1 MKSEYYIIILFL
13 ICILGEG
20 IGQNPDLLNDRD
32 TIPGVEDSVKVEQ
45 ITDRIKISPD
55 AFASNVKYGAD
66 HKTFFDRIRNL
77 VYLYG
82 NAFVEYQDFSIRN
95 ADYIEVDLNKNIA
108 TARLL
113 PDSLKHL
120 IGDTQYD
127 TAVAEIPPPE
137 ETEDFEED
145 EFFDDELM
153 DGMEIDPV
161 TGEPIEPGQDRRNA
175 PAVQNDGNLPGHK
188 PGTPLFSDG
197 SNEFDATEMRY
208 NFKTKQGKVFD
219 AVTFQSNLY
228 IHGKQTKFIE
238 KITPLDTTQTIY
250 NKNAVFTTCDA
261 PEPHFGIWSNKQK
274 IVPNKEVIVGPSN
287 LQIMGI
293 PTPLVLPFGF
303 YPIVPEAKEGLIVP
317 SYEYSQQWG
326 FGLRGIGWYQPI
338 SEHMNLT
345 ARGDLYFNGSWM
357 LDVQSSYRK
366 RYKFNGGYSISFSNR
381 VQELPQSEEK
391 QKNRTFALRWNHSQ
405 DQAAHP
411 YQNFSASVNFTT
423 GGFDKI
429 NYNDANRVLN
439 NNTSSQISYRREF
452 PGSPFSM
459 TANISHSQN
468 SNNRSVSFTL
478 PSFDLRMRSL
488 QPFKKKKK
496 SGRENWY
503 EKILLTYSGS
513 FDNKIQAT
521 DTTVFQPDRWLSQK
535 YGAQHQVGLN
545 SSYRLLKYISVTPGV
560 NLTERWYFD
569 KIQKNF
575 ISDPVI
581 EYDTIET
588 VDGML
593 IPVADTVS
601 YGYVH
606 KDTMNGFFPVHDV
619 GASLNFQT
627 ALYYTKL
634 SSKGWFRGFR
644 HVAKPSVS
652 LSFKPDY
659 ANSPW
664 HYTDTLNRLDRGP
677 EYMER
682 YSVFEEGIYGAPS
695 TSQGNFSVSY
705 SLRNVLEAKFW
716 NKKDSTENKI
726 SLFKTFDFSG
736 NYNPKADSLKF
747 SMINFNANANFFKGI
762 TYFRFTTQL
771 DPYALNEQNRRIDEF
786 YFKSGKGLLRFNG
799 FRAGLSSNM
808 SIGQI
813 RDLFHREADGGG
825 EEDDGNKKDSKS
837 QQALFD
843 NFRVSHEVQF
853 VWDPSRDKDAFRLTT
868 NNIRLSG
875 NLDLTE
881 KWSVRVGNFGYDFE
895 RKQLTYP
902 DFGFSRDLHCWQLSF
917 NWQPTRKT
925 FLFNIR
931 VKNAPLD
938 FLDLP
943 YRRGIQDSG
952 FQPF

>member
-1 MKSEYYIIILFL
+1 MK
-13 ICILGEG
+13 G
-20 IGQNPDLLNDRD
+20 IGLSQNLQNTNEVDTLPGAPD
-32 TIPGVEDSVKVEQ
+32 TVKV
-45 ITDRIKISPD
+45 DGRLDDIKISPD
-55 AFASNVKYGAD
+55 AFASHVKYGAD
-66 HKTFFDRIRNL
+66 HKTFFDRKLNL

-82 NAFVEYQDFSIRN
+82 NAFVEYEQFSIRN

-120 IGDTQYD
+120 IGNTVYD
-127 TAVAEIPPPE
+127 TAVVEDEPDVLPE
-137 ETEDFEED
+137 EEEYEDDFPY
-145 EFFDDELM
+145 DDELT
-153 DGMEIDPV
+153 DGMQIDPV
-161 TGEPIEPGQDRRNA
+161 TGEPIDPERLERPQAKPVEGGGD
-175 PAVQNDGNLPGHK
+175 LPGHK

-197 SNEFDATEMRY
+197 TNEFDASEMRY
-208 NFKTKQGKVFD
+208 NFKTKKGKVYN

-238 KITPLDTTQTIY
+238 RIVPNDTLQTIY
-250 NKNAVFTTCDA
+250 NRNAVFTTCDA
-261 PEPHFGIWSNKQK
+261 HSPHFGIWSNKQK

-338 SEHMNLT
+338 SEHMDAT
-345 ARGDLYFNGSWM
+345 ARGDIYFNGSW
-357 LDVQSSYRK
+357 LIDLQSNYRK
-366 RYKFNGGYSISFSNR
+366 RYRYNGGYAISFSNR
-381 VQELPQSEEK
+381 IQEMPQSEDRLV
-391 QKNRTFALRWNHSQ
+391 NRTFALRWNHSQ

-411 YQNFSASVNFTT
+411 YRNFSASVNFTT
-423 GGFDKI
+423 GGFDKL
-429 NYNDANRVLN
+429 NYNQASHVLN

-452 PGSPFSM
+452 PGTPFSM

-478 PSFDLRMRSL
+478 PSLDLRMRSL
-488 QPFKKKKK
+488 QPFKRKK
-496 SGRENWY
+496 SVGSERWY
-503 EKILLTYSGS
+503 EKILLTYSAS

-521 DTTVFQPDRWLSQK
+521 DTTIFQPDRWLSKK
-535 YGAQHQVGLN
+535 YGVQHQAGMN
-545 SSYRLLKYISVTPGV
+545 ASYRLLKYISVTPSV
-560 NLTERWYFD
+560 SLNERWYFD
-569 KIQKNF
+569 RVHKNF
-575 ISDPVI
+575 NHDPVI
-581 EYDTIET
+581 EYDTVQT
-588 VDGML
+588 ADGDFL
-593 IPVADTVS
+593 IIPDTVS
-601 YGYVH
+601 HGTVNV
-606 KDTMNGFFPVHDV
+606 DTAQGFFPVHDI

-627 ALYYTKL
+627 SLYYTKL
-634 SSKGWFRGFR
+634 SSSGWFRGFR

-664 HYTDTLNRLDRGP
+664 NYTDTLNRIDRGP
-677 EYMER
+677 EYIER
-682 YSVFEEGIYGAPS
+682 YSLYEQGIYGAPS
-695 TSQGNFSVSY
+695 TSPGNFSVSY

-716 NKKDSTENKI
+716 DKRDSTENKI

-736 NYNPKADSLKF
+736 TYNPKADSLKF
-747 SMINFNANANFFKGI
+747 SMINFNANTSFFKGI

-771 DPYALNEQNRRIDEF
+771 DPYALNEQGRRIDEF
-786 YFKSGKGLLRFNG
+786 YFNTGKGLFRFNG
-799 FRAGLSSNM
+799 MRAGLSSNM
-808 SIGQI
+808 TIGQI
-813 RDLFHREADGGG
+813 RELLTRSREVEG
-825 EEDDGNKKDSKS
+825 EDDDRSSGKKSSGDN
-837 QQALFD
+837 LLD

-853 VWDPSRDKDAFRLTT
+853 VWDPTRDTDVFRLTT

-881 KWSVRVGNFGYDFE
+881 KWGIRVGNFGYDFE

-902 DFGFSRDLHCWQLSF
+902 DFGFTRDLHCWTLSF
-917 NWQPTRKT
+917 SWQPTRKT

-952 FQPF
+952 YRPF